1 MTATTTQALDTI
13 IRGMQALTIGVQLT
27 TALVGVI
34 RASRPDL
41 DLVTDTEIIARYQ
54 ALAAAAHQAVLAD
67 QQRLDRETQAAA
79 VVPAQQT
86 T

>member
-1 MTATTTQALDTI
+1 MNAKTTQALDSI
-13 IRGMQALTIGVQLT
+13 IGGLQAMTIGVQLT

-54 ALAAAAHQAVLAD
+54 ALAATAHQAVLAD

>member
-1 MTATTTQALDTI
+1 MNATTTQALDTI